1 MDNLIKCAV
10 CGEEECYKE
19 TESNI
24 DSYLCMSCGY
34 TTTSLNVNESI
45 ELRKWEQHTPELIK
59 KSKFIDSET
68 NLVWYPSVLQFPNIG
83 MIFPDGTNEENW
95 KWRVARAVDIPE
107 EERSKYPI
115 PGKKDEYYARR
126 IDMKSSVTYERTAFK
141 AACEDLGI
149 LQKSE

>member
-34 TTTSLNVNESI
+34 TTTSLNINESI

-59 KSKFIDSET
+59 NSKFIDSET
-68 NLVWYPSVLQFPNIG
+68 NLVW
-83 MIFPDGTNEENW
+83 
-95 KWRVARAVDIPE
+95 
-107 EERSKYPI
+107 
-115 PGKKDEYYARR
+115 
-126 IDMKSSVTYERTAFK
+126 
-141 AACEDLGI
+141 
-149 LQKSE
+149 